1 MHSSWNPL
9 PYANF
14 RDKNRFYHHLYCHHY
29 VRGQYAVLLDFGK
42 FVHSISQRKTIITL
56 TSVLPKMQTH
66 SQSYGRVSERKGS
79 EADRGGGDGMARAMQ
94 KVEKLV
100 EENAVVVFSESGCCM
115 CHVVKRLFCSLGV
128 GPTVYELDEQSGG
141 ADMEKALMRLEGKT
155 TAVPTVFVG
164 GKLLGGLDTVMA
176 SHLSGNLVPRLKEAG
191 ALWL

>member
-1 MHSSWNPL
+1 
-9 PYANF
+9 
-14 RDKNRFYHHLYCHHY
+14 
-29 VRGQYAVLLDFGK
+29 
-42 FVHSISQRKTIITL
+42 
-56 TSVLPKMQTH
+56 MQAH
-66 SQSYGRVSERKGS
+66 SQAYGRVSERKG

-191 ALWL
+191 ALWLWHASLVAATVFVCSAKKTTYASTSKAGYALHCDGRAECPPGVVNVVEFSE